1 MKDISSLRRKN
12 VAQCRV
18 PNRIPRNRAK
28 VDKLF
33 NEKIKEK
40 KKRLRDTNLSLLSM
54 TVSVASSWSG
64 GSAEIPCALCFLGL
78 GFVGVKGDLKGS
90 TLRNLSR
97 WLRSSCISASR
108 WQRSASSSAI
118 FSSLTRSNSCSS
130 RRVPMAVIVVAPVTF
145 EMALWPAA
153 ATTATAP
160 CVGSWEASS
169 SSASR
174 CCVDEKHRES
184 KHTRIDTQASPIGTL
199 HLVPSSIQP
208 ATKLPQQ
215 ENKKPRR
222 GARPEPCVVGSLYS
236 AIPRSP
242 MPEDHNLHRLPSRTA
257 AITAISLFPPSQLL
271 RFLTP
276 SRTAPPLLLD
286 HDSFPRH
293 STTLLF
299 LILSYSV
306 TL

>member
-1 MKDISSLRRKN
+1 MPVN
-12 VAQCRV
+12 EF
-18 PNRIPRNRAK
+18 NRYS
-28 VDKLF
+28 
-33 NEKIKEK
+33 K
-40 KKRLRDTNLSLLSM
+40 KWSCDTNLSLLS
-54 TVSVASSWSG
+54 TIVSVASSWSG

-78 GFVGVKGDLKGS
+78 GLVGVKGDLKGS

-97 WLRSSCISASR
+97 WLRNSCISASR
-108 WQRSASSSAI
+108 RQRSASSSVI

-130 RRVPMAVIVVAPVTF
+130 RRVPIAVIVVAPVTF

-208 ATKLPQQ
+208 ERNYREKRTG
-215 ENKKPRR
+215 PRR
-222 GARPEPCVVGSLYS
+222 GARPGRCVVGSLYS
-236 AIPRSP
+236 TIPRSP
-242 MPEDHNLHRLPSRTA
+242 MPKDQPPLYRLPSRTTT
-257 AITAISLFPPSQLL
+257 ITAVSLFCSPASFFPSPSLL
-271 RFLTP
+271 IPT
-276 SRTAPPLLLD
+276 LLLQ
-286 HDSFPRH
+286 PIA
-293 STTLLF
+293 F
-299 LILSYSV
+299 LV
-306 TL
+306 AP